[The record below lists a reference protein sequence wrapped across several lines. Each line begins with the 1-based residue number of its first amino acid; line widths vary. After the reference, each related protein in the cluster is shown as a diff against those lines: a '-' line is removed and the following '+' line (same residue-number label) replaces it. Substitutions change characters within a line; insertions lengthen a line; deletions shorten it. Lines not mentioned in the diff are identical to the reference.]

1 MSLPV
6 SPSFILLALSLALSG
21 CFGVPVS
28 SLPRLMRLDFMTM
41 DFNEVRAALRLPASL
56 ALRPGDAVM
65 TVKTRTEDGVE
76 TADRFVLVEAP
87 EPAERAGLAEQARA
101 GFTLGVFRVAPHDVP
116 RLAALQARIRASR
129 ERGPRL
135 RGSIDIRV
143 SGGCLREAVAEGP
156 LPVSS
161 YLKPGRGEAF
171 IALTEDVDL
180 RRAIPSADWAER
192 MSRCAA

>member
-21 CFGVPVS
+21 CFGVPLS
-28 SLPRLMRLDFMTM
+28 SLPRLMRLDFVAM
-41 DFNEVRAALRLPASL
+41 DFNEVRAGLRLPASL

-65 TVKTRTEDGVE
+65 TIRTRPEGGVE
-76 TADRFVLVEAP
+76 TADRFVLAEADG
-87 EPAERAGLAEQARA
+87 PAERAGLAEKAKA
-101 GFTLGVFRVAPHDVP
+101 GFTLGVFRVEPHDVP
-116 RLAALQARIRASR
+116 RLAALQARIRASQ

-143 SGGCLREAVAEGP
+143 SGGCIRGTVAEGP

-161 YLKPGRGEAF
+161 YLKPGRGEMF
-171 IALTEDVDL
+171 ITLTEDVDL
-180 RRAIPSADWAER
+180 RQSIPSADWAER
-192 MSRCAA
+192 MPRCAA